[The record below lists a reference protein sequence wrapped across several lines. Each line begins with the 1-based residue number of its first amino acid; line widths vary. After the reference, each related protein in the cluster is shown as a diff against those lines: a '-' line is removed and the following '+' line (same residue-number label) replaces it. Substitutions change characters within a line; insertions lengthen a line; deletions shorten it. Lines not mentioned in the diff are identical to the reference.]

1 MKVLNLLVFI
11 GAAWAQNAP
20 TPAPAAANA
29 MPNLPDEAVV
39 AKFDDGTTFT
49 MGEFKKFYN
58 VLNPQQQQMALS
70 DRTKFLHQW
79 ALFRKLNKEAED
91 MKLAD
96 QSPYKETI
104 EYQRMQVLFGA
115 RVNEELNSTIVQPA
129 DILKWYETN
138 KEKYKQVKVKAIYIT
153 FSDAPASSS
162 KVKKILTEEEA
173 KAKAE
178 KLRAQILA
186 GADFVKLVKENS
198 EDATSREKDG
208 DFATLQLS
216 DNIPDAFRTAV
227 FALKQGEV
235 TEPLRQAS
243 GFYLLKAEEVT
254 YRPVPQV
261 RDQIFEEIKHEHYAQ
276 WFEKMDRDT
285 KVEITNPAFL
295 GNAPAK
301 GK

>member
-173 KAKAE
+173 KAK
-178 KLRAQILA
+178 
-186 GADFVKLVKENS
+186 GAMFVDTFKPS
-198 EDATSREKDG
+198 EGHNACEPVGTRW
-208 DFATLQLS
+208 
-216 DNIPDAFRTAV
+216 V
-227 FALKQGEV
+227 
-235 TEPLRQAS
+235 EPLNGSLGAAVHPNAT
-243 GFYLLKAEEVT
+243 GEEH
-254 YRPVPQV
+254 
-261 RDQIFEEIKHEHYAQ
+261 DALDLEAA
-276 WFEKMDRDT
+276 MA
-285 KVEITNPAFL
+285 KVGLP
-295 GNAPAK
+295 
-301 GK
+301 

>member
-20 TPAPAAANA
+20 PPAPAAA

-49 MGEFKKFYN
+49 MGDFKKFYN

-70 DRTKFLHQW
+70 DRTKFMHQW

-129 DILKWYETN
+129 DILKWYETH

-153 FSDAPASSS
+153 FSDAPPTSS
-162 KVKKILTEEEA
+162 KVKKLLTEDEA
-173 KAKAE
+173 KAKAA
-178 KLRAQILA
+178 KVRADILA

-216 DNIPDAFRTAV
+216 DNIPDAFRNAV
-227 FALKQGEV
+227 FALNQGEV
-235 TEPLRQAS
+235 TEPLRQAN
-243 GFYLLKAEEVT
+243 GFYLLKADEVT
-254 YRPVPQV
+254 YRPVSQV

-276 WFEKMDRDT
+276 WFEKMDRET